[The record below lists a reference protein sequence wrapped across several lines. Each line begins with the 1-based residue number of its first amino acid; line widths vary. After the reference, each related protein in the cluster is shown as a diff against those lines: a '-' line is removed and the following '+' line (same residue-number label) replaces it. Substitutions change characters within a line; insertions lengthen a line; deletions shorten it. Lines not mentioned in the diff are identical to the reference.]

1 MVTRINVVP
10 IVYNAGT
17 GGNFLAY
24 ILDSAL
30 IGRDFSE
37 PISFTKY
44 GSAHELQRYFIPWV
58 NMVDTAE
65 AHINECLNYSNNL
78 GYLELEE
85 DRLNKSHEWI
95 FLAYHSINS
104 KELMEFAKKGILITY
119 EKDDIDDIL
128 TVILGK
134 ASIDGHHNPIN
145 KERYHISKDDL
156 QSLKLLYNR
165 HYSLLT
171 DYYSSFQPINDLGNK
186 MLNISWKEIMYSDVN
201 ELIEKL
207 SKFTG
212 FEINNFNS
220 KVIQEWRRL
229 TLYCIAD
236 LEPLKQQILKIKDL
250 PTTQEVKND

>member
-1 MVTRINVVP
+1 MVPV
-10 IVYNAGT
+10 VYNAGT

-37 PISFTKY
+37 PINFTKY

-58 NMVDTAE
+58 NMFDTAE
-65 AHINECLNYSNNL
+65 AHINEYLNYSNNL

-85 DRLNKSHEWI
+85 GRSSKSHEWI

-104 KELMEFAKKGILITY
+104 KELMECAEKGILITY
-119 EKDDIDDIL
+119 DTDDIDDIL

-134 ASIDGHHNPIN
+134 AGIDGHHSPGDRQHYYIP
-145 KERYHISKDDL
+145 KEDL
-156 QSLKLLYNR
+156 QSLALLYNK

-171 DYYSSFQPINDLGNK
+171 ENYSCFQPINDLGNK
-186 MLNISWKEIMYSDVN
+186 VLNVSWKELMYEDVN
-201 ELIEKL
+201 ILIQKL

-212 FEINNFNS
+212 FEIGNFNS
-220 KVIQEWRRL
+220 KVIHEWRQL
-229 TLYCIAD
+229 TSYCITD

-250 PTTQEVKND
+250 HTESKK